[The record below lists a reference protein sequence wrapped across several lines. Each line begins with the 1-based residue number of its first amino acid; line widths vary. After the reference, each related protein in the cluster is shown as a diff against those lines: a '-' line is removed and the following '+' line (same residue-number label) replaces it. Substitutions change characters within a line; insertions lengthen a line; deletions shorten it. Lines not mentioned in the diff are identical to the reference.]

1 MTDLRVLPLG
11 TPAALAIRNIR
22 IAWIVAL
29 VFVLVTTL
37 WPRLSLGSGESPI
50 DKLIHA
56 AAFGVL
62 ATLFVYTR
70 WLRSL
75 WWSLLFMLAL
85 AALDEALQMIPQL
98 GRSADLDDWGAD
110 VVGIV
115 IALAFC
121 MAARPVG
128 ADTARLISQ
137 RRSIAADLLFVQPIA
152 WLHLATVAALGFAA
166 GAPLGVLLDSWFIR
180 KGPQP
185 WQYGFIG
192 GMLGMAVGVHA
203 LWEAGVRARVRRAM
217 SERPCL
223 ACGASSHITAAA
235 ATTPTNFGSPIPS
248 TPAPMNNQCARCGTT
263 QRTTDWAPIAP
274 LQASAELSACL
285 LPILLSTVALVVL
298 SVTFITIVTTLR
310 LRSDFVLRIDT
321 WYQMLPADARI
332 LGDIATV
339 ALIGACGLAAC
350 RRRIAARVDRCGASC
365 LGCGFDLRA
374 TTPTAITGTCHECGG
389 GFVRLATSTPSAL
402 PERST

>member
-22 IAWIVAL
+22 IAWSIAL

-37 WPRLSLGSGESPI
+37 WPRLSIGSGESPI

-62 ATLFVYTR
+62 AALFVYTR

-75 WWSLLFMLAL
+75 WWSLLFMIAV
-85 AALDEALQMIPQL
+85 AALDEVLQMIPQL
-98 GRSADLDDWGAD
+98 GRSADFDDWGAD
-110 VVGIV
+110 MVGIA
-115 IALAFC
+115 IALSFC

-128 ADTARLISQ
+128 AGASRLIGQ
-137 RRSIAADLLFVQPIA
+137 RRSIAADLLFVQPTA
-152 WLHLATVAALGFAA
+152 WLHLLTVAALGFAA

-192 GMLGMAVGVHA
+192 GVLGMAVGVHA
-203 LWEAGVRARVRRAM
+203 LWEAGVRARVRRAT
-217 SERPCL
+217 SEQPCL
-223 ACGASSHITAAA
+223 ACGAAWPLTAPAVA
-235 ATTPTNFGSPIPS
+235 DVGTEFSN
-248 TPAPMNNQCARCGTT
+248 TPASATNHCTQCGTP
-263 QRTTDWAPIAP
+263 RRATDWAPIAP
-274 LQASAELSACL
+274 LQASAELGACL

-310 LRSDFVLRIDT
+310 LRSDFVLRVDT

-350 RRRIAARVDRCGASC
+350 RRRIAARVDQCGASC

-374 TTPTAITGTCHECGG
+374 TTPTAIAGTCHECGG
-389 GFVRLATSTPSAL
+389 GFVRIATATPSTL
-402 PERST
+402 PERTA